1 VFLSNVRATTRGVVV
16 RLAWLLAAVGGL
28 VLGAQGGNAAAAAWS
43 TPGTIA
49 APASFAANLSFAANG
64 VGVAYWTTGI
74 MVGRTA
80 LAQFSP
86 QSDAFGPASGL
97 SLGTNFYTATTSVDP
112 RVLGPTGTVALYGHG
127 RLVASGKPEY
137 AHGPWLGIRVGAVNG
152 PLATERIRVAGQI
165 VTTRVVADQAGDLAV
180 AAPLILLHHT
190 TPTELVLA
198 IKRPSGS
205 LGDAVVIAPP
215 GASVTAYDLAT
226 DAHGDVLITWQRNGS
241 VYARWRRASGS
252 LTATQRLGAS
262 EPQPLLTTAT
272 SSSGLLGVVLW
283 QSQAVNYSNPNTATS
298 GSTVRAALA
307 ASGGHFGPAHIL
319 DGSPDRAPVLAG
331 CDATADTNPPLSAS
345 IDAHGDGLLAWT
357 GRVDGHFAVRYG
369 ALSASTPAQAQTLAL
384 PATDL
389 CLGGAATPAGVG
401 STILAYV
408 PGSQPTPEPVIAE
421 TQTTPEGPFA
431 APQMLGT
438 DEGPA
443 ELALDPANDALVA
456 IWQQTLGALG
466 YSETAG

>member
-1 VFLSNVRATTRGVVV
+1 VLLSNVRATTRGVVV
-16 RLAWLLAAVGGL
+16 RSSWLLAAVGGL
-28 VLGAQGGNAAAAAWS
+28 VLGAQGGTAAAAAWS
-43 TPGTIA
+43 APATIA
-49 APASFAANLSFAANG
+49 APSSFAANLSFAADG

-86 QSDAFGPASGL
+86 QSEVFGPVRGL
-97 SLGTNFYTATTSVDP
+97 SLGTNFYTATTPADP
-112 RVLGPTGTVALYGHG
+112 HVLGPTGTVALYGHN

-152 PLATERIRVAGQI
+152 PLATERIHVPGQI

-180 AAPLILLHHT
+180 AAPLILAHHS

-198 IKRPSGS
+198 IKRGS
-205 LGDAVVIAPP
+205 LGHAVVIAPP
-215 GASVTAYDLAT
+215 GASVTAYDLAI
-226 DAHGDVLITWQRNGS
+226 DAHGDALVTWQRNGS

-262 EPQPLLTTAT
+262 QTQPLLTTAT
-272 SSSGLLGVVLW
+272 SSSGLRGVVLW
-283 QSQAVNYSNPNTATS
+283 QSQAVNYSNPTTATS
-298 GSTVRAALA
+298 GGTVRAALA
-307 ASGGHFGPAHIL
+307 ASGGHFGSTYTL
-319 DGSPDRAPVLAG
+319 DSSPDHAPVLAG
-331 CDATADTNPPLSAS
+331 CNATGDTNPPLSAS
-345 IDAHGDGLLAWT
+345 IDAHGNGLLAWT
-357 GRVDGHFAVRYG
+357 GRADGHFAVRYTT
-369 ALSASTPAQAQTLAL
+369 LTASTPAPAQTIDL
-384 PATDL
+384 PAADL

-421 TQTTPEGPFA
+421 TQTTPGGPFA
-431 APQMLGT
+431 APQLLGT

-466 YSETAG
+466 YSVTAG

>member
-1 VFLSNVRATTRGVVV
+1 MRATTRGVIV
-16 RLAWLLAAVGGL
+16 RSARLLAAVGGL
-28 VLGAQGGNAAAAAWS
+28 VLGAQGTAAAWS

-49 APASFAANLSFAANG
+49 APSSFAANLSFASDG
-64 VGVAYWTTGI
+64 LGVAYWTTGI

-97 SLGTNFYTATTSVDP
+97 SLGTNFRTATTSVDP

-137 AHGPWLGIRVGAVNG
+137 AHGPWLGIRVGALGG
-152 PLATERIRVAGQI
+152 PLATERVRVPGQI
-165 VTTRVVADQAGDLAV
+165 VTTRVVADQEGDIAV
-180 AAPLILLHHT
+180 AAPLIGRHRT

-198 IKRPSGS
+198 IKRPSRS
-205 LGDAVVIAPP
+205 LGRAVVIAPP
-215 GASVTAYDLAT
+215 GASVTAYDLAI
-226 DAHGDVLITWQRNGS
+226 DARGDVLVTWQRNRS

-252 LTATQRLGAS
+252 LTATQLLGAS
-262 EPQPLLTTAT
+262 RTQPLLTAAT
-272 SSSGLLGVVLW
+272 SSSGLRGVVLW
-283 QSQAVNYSNPNTATS
+283 QSQAVDYGNPDTASS

-307 ASGGHFGPAHIL
+307 ASGGHFGSAHTL

-331 CDATADTNPPLSAS
+331 CNATADTNPPLSAS

-357 GRVDGHFAVRYG
+357 GRADGHFAVRYST
-369 ALSASTPAQAQTLAL
+369 LSASMPASAQTIAL
-384 PATDL
+384 PDADL
-389 CLGGAATPAGVG
+389 CLGGAATPTDAG

-408 PGSQPTPEPVIAE
+408 PGSQPAPEPVIAA
-421 TQTTPEGPFA
+421 TQTTPGGPFA
-431 APQMLGT
+431 APALLGF

-443 ELALDPANDALVA
+443 ELSLDPANEALVA
-456 IWQQTLGALG
+456 IWQQSLGTLD
-466 YSETAG
+466 YSVTAG